1 MGRGTWYYSLG
12 VFLAIVDAFVR
23 SEFEISSWRGA
34 RVDVRTYLLG
44 GAIDGSEANGIIRDP
59 KLELE
64 SSRFTFDLVPLSYE
78 SVDVVVGENWLLR
91 HKAEMVCHEKV
102 VKMPCVMKIALKG
115 NNKMGFIDGYFVKLV
130 TSVVLAQQWKRCNAI
145 ILDWI
150 LNSLSPELY
159 LGQVYYEIAFAVWE
173 ELQETHDK
181 TDGFIIF
188 NVIYKINVLKQG
200 LNDVYE
206 PSRRNILA
214 RDPLLDVKDAFDVVS
229 REESHRGLHPG
240 SGSGSGSKVHLAAFV
255 AKPNNFKG
263 DDFKRGSNNTN
274 RGLNPN
280 LLCKSYGLIGY
291 TTERCNEI
299 IGYLADFK
307 KSPNLVKQGGKS
319 NGRAFNGSVEAH
331 KSASTSTN
339 STYFDTS
346 ILSFVL
352 SRASLYLSAYGKE
365 PSLSHIKCFGCLCD
379 STILNNHDKFSSS
392 LNDDERD
399 PSNGEVNGVASSNL
413 DSPHPVNDET
423 TMAIQIDDTNDIS

>member
-1 MGRGTWYYSLG
+1 MVEGFGEFLVILDWNFG
-12 VFLAIVDAFVR
+12 VILFL
-23 SEFEISSWRGA
+23 
-34 RVDVRTYLLG
+34 L
-44 GAIDGSEANGIIRDP
+44 AN
-59 KLELE
+59 
-64 SSRFTFDLVPLSYE
+64 
-78 SVDVVVGENWLLR
+78 
-91 HKAEMVCHEKV
+91 
-102 VKMPCVMKIALKG
+102 VMKIALKG
-115 NNKMGFIDGYFVKLV
+115 NNKMGFVDGYFVKLV

-159 LGQVYYEIAFAVWE
+159 L
-173 ELQETHDK
+173 
-181 TDGFIIF
+181 
-188 NVIYKINVLKQG
+188 G

-346 ILSFVL
+346 FTT
-352 SRASLYLSAYGKE
+352 E
-365 PSLSHIKCFGCLCD
+365 QNDEDSLSY
-379 STILNNHDKFSSS
+379 
-392 LNDDERD
+392 
-399 PSNGEVNGVASSNL
+399 
-413 DSPHPVNDET
+413 
-423 TMAIQIDDTNDIS
+423 Q